1 MKKKIFLFSTSI
13 ISLIAC
19 VGLTNTNSFLIAN
32 AIDETARTVDYDAN
46 KWVDTGSKKLW
57 NVDSEL
63 SCFEFNTS
71 SQNDTDF
78 TGNLLLTDQ
87 FDTRGAKITLQA
99 TFQGTTS
106 SQDILNTTNG
116 EVHMGIVP
124 WYKDSAN
131 WVICYLK
138 FSRCDDVAIKD
149 GHLFDAQIYSK
160 INGSTHVEYY
170 CKDDGNRWVSAD
182 DANNN
187 EWHSAWPDR
196 TNTNKNP
203 SSLQDTEPDPSEE
216 ITLYVRKTR
225 KTFAGK
231 DCDSFYVKVNDYE
244 LNFGLDN
251 FMFSSLKKIEDED
264 ESFIPKVGF
273 YLYNTKK
280 ATVKDF
286 SVNISHEQVLPLP
299 TVEPL
304 TSPVTSGTVNKKVK
318 IPDFM
323 ACDNDGVS
331 IDYTVNIYDP
341 YNEVVYMDGE
351 DYFIPEKVGNYEVVA
366 SATDA
371 KNYTGTYSYII
382 KVKDGNTRIDTDVYN
397 DEFTF
402 TPKDTAI
409 TAAYVIF
416 ISVPVLILGY
426 IGLKVFFYF
435 KKKGKDEK

>member
-19 VGLTNTNSFLIAN
+19 VGLTNTNSFMIAN
-32 AIDETARTVDYDAN
+32 AADDTARTVSYEVD
-46 KWVDTGSKKLW
+46 KWTDTGSKKLW
-57 NVDSEL
+57 SIESEL
-63 SCFEFNTS
+63 SYFTFNTS
-71 SQNDTDF
+71 SVTDTDF
-78 TGNLLLTDQ
+78 IGNLLLTDQ
-87 FDTRGAKITLQA
+87 FDTRGAKVTLQA

-131 WVICYLK
+131 WVVVYAK
-138 FSRCDDVAIKD
+138 FGRCDDVAIKD
-149 GHLFDAQIYSK
+149 GHIFDVQIYSK
-160 INGSTHVEYY
+160 INGSPHVEYY
-170 CKDDGNRWVSAD
+170 VKDDGNRWISAD
-182 DANNN
+182 AEDNN

-216 ITLYVRKTR
+216 ITIYVRKTR
-225 KTFAGK
+225 KTYAGK

-244 LNFGLDN
+244 LNFGMDN
-251 FMFSSLKKIEDED
+251 FMFSSLKKIEDEN

-318 IPDFM
+318 IPEFM

-331 IDYTVNIYDP
+331 IDYTINIKDP
-341 YNEVVYMDGE
+341 YNETVYMDGE
-351 DYFIPEKVGNYEVVA
+351 DYFIPEKVGNYEVIA

-371 KNYTGTYSYII
+371 KDYTGTYSYII

-416 ISVPVLILGY
+416 ISVPVIILGY